1 MPLQRPKTSTK
12 SQSSAAAA
20 SAKPARRSTASG
32 SAQSAIRDPQSA
44 ILPAPRPIRKL
55 MAANR
60 SEIAVRIFRAGTE
73 LNLRTVAIFAHED
86 RLCIHRYKA
95 DEAYQV
101 GTGKGPVAAY
111 LDIESIVAVAKEKG
125 VDAIHP
131 GYGFLSENAGFA
143 RACQRAG
150 LIFVGP
156 RPELLDM
163 MGDKTA
169 ARALAQKIGVPVLPG
184 TENPITDREEALKT
198 AKAIGFPLIIK
209 AAFGGG
215 GRGMRV
221 VHKPGDL
228 AHLLDE
234 AQGEAERAFG
244 NNAVFLEKYIPRAKH
259 IEVQILGDQHGNVI
273 HLHERDCS
281 VQRRHQKVVEVAPS
295 FGLPAEIVHELC
307 EAAAR
312 MAREIR
318 YDNAGTVEFLYDL
331 DHHEWFFIEMNPR
344 IQVEHTVTEVITGL
358 DLVRAQILIAQG
370 HALHSAVVGM
380 PPQEEIPRNGYAI
393 QCRITTEDP
402 ENKFIPDYGRIV
414 AYRSPGGFGVRL
426 DGGMGYA
433 GAVITPFYD
442 SLLVKS
448 ITSGQTYDIAM
459 GRARRTLSEFRI
471 RGVKTNIPFLENL
484 IAHPQFRSGQATTA
498 LIDTTP
504 ELFSFKPRRDRATK
518 LLNFLGNVIV
528 NGNPHAKGYRPE
540 KPLLPALA
548 PAATGVGVRGLEFGV
563 SGQAPVR
570 TGSAPATPNSKHQ
583 TPNPS
588 SAPPPGTRQLLL
600 ELGPRKFAEWTLK
613 QKRLLIT
620 DTTWRDAHQSLMAT
634 RVRSYD
640 MLACADALA
649 RRAPNLFSLEMWG
662 GATFDTAMR
671 FLNEDPWERLRQ
683 LRARVPNICFQMLFR
698 GANAVGYT
706 NYPDN
711 VVAGF
716 VKHAASS
723 GMDIFRV
730 FDSLNYLP
738 NLRVAMAAVQDTHA
752 ICEAAICY
760 TGDITDPAR
769 EKYNLT
775 YYVKMARE
783 LERMGAHFLAIKDMA
798 GLCRPYAAQKL
809 VKALK
814 DEVGLPIH
822 FHTHDTSGVAAAS
835 VLRAADAGVD
845 VVDLAL
851 ASMSGSTSQPNLNSI
866 VAALQHMP
874 RDTGLDLPA
883 LNEFSDYWE
892 TVREYYRPFD
902 TAPKSGSAE
911 VYLHEMPGGQYT
923 NLREQAASMGVAQR
937 WPEIARLYAEVN
949 QLFGDIVKVTPSSKV
964 VGDMALFLFSKGIKP
979 GDVVNLEPGA
989 LPFPESVIDMMMGGL
1004 GWPEGGWPDQ
1014 VWKVILG
1021 QERYQQARARYVGAT
1036 SQKLGRKLLAQPK
1049 TQNSKLKTSAA
1060 GALDLEKTRAELSER
1075 LKRAASDDD
1084 LYSHLMY
1091 PTVFADFAKHAQAY
1105 SDVSVLPTPAFFY
1118 GLKPGE
1124 EISVNIEEGK
1134 VLIIRLISVG
1144 QPDKEGRRTIS
1155 YELNGIGRESVI
1167 VDKTITPK
1175 TKARPKADL
1184 NDPMQVAA
1192 PIPGLIAQL
1201 QVSVGGKV
1209 SKGDKLLMMEAMKM
1223 QNTVY
1228 APSTGVVAELHVAL
1242 GDTVEAKDLLIKIR
1256 AAG

>member
-1 MPLQRPKTSTK
+1 
-12 SQSSAAAA
+12 
-20 SAKPARRSTASG
+20 
-32 SAQSAIRDPQSA
+32 
-44 ILPAPRPIRKL
+44 

-73 LNLRTVAIFAHED
+73 LNLRTVAVFAQED

-101 GTGKGPVAAY
+101 GAGKGPVAAY
-111 LDIESIVAVAKEKG
+111 LDIESIVGVAKEKG

-131 GYGFLSENAGFA
+131 GYGFLSENAEFA
-143 RACQRAG
+143 RACARAG
-150 LIFVGP
+150 VIFVGP
-156 RPELLDM
+156 RPDLLDM

-169 ARALAQKIGVPVLPG
+169 ARALAQRINVPTLPG
-184 TENPITDREEALKT
+184 TENPVTDREEALKI
-198 AKAIGFPLIIK
+198 AKTIGFPLIIK

-228 AHLLDE
+228 SNLLDE
-234 AQGEAERAFG
+234 AQGEAGRAFG
-244 NNAVFLEKYIPRAKH
+244 NPAVFLEKYIPRAKH

-295 FGLPAEIVHELC
+295 FGLPEHVVQELC
-307 EAAAR
+307 DAAAR
-312 MAREIR
+312 MAKEIR

-331 DHHEWFFIEMNPR
+331 DRHEWFFIEMNPR

-370 HALHSAVVGM
+370 YALHSPEVGM
-380 PPQEEIPRNGYAI
+380 PQQAAIARNGYAI

-402 ENKFIPDYGRIV
+402 ENKFMPDYGRIV

-442 SLLVKS
+442 SMLVKS
-448 ITSGQTYDIAM
+448 ITSGQTYDIAIN
-459 GRARRTLSEFRI
+459 RARRVLSEFRI
-471 RGVKTNIPFLENL
+471 RGVKTNIPFLENV
-484 IAHPQFRSGQATTA
+484 ITHAQFRAGQATTT

-504 ELFSFKPRRDRATK
+504 ELFKFKPRRDRATK
-518 LLNFLGNVIV
+518 LLNFIGNVIV

-540 KPLLPALA
+540 KPFPLAPLPAYDHSVA
-548 PAATGVGVRGLEFGV
+548 PA
-563 SGQAPVR
+563 
-570 TGSAPATPNSKHQ
+570 
-583 TPNPS
+583 
-588 SAPPPGTRQLLL
+588 PGTRQKLL
-600 ELGPRKFAEWTLK
+600 ELGAKGFAEWTSK
-613 QKRLLIT
+613 QKRLLVT

-649 RRAPNLFSLEMWG
+649 RRAPTLFSLEMWG

-671 FLNEDPWERLRQ
+671 FLSEDPWERLRQ
-683 LRARVPNICFQMLFR
+683 LRARVPNVCFQMLFR

-716 VKHAASS
+716 VKHAAAS

-738 NLRVAMAAVQDTHA
+738 NLRVAMEAVNETHGV
-752 ICEAAICY
+752 CEAALCY
-760 TGDITDPAR
+760 TGDILDDR
-769 EKYNLT
+769 RDKFSLQ
-775 YYVKMARE
+775 YYVRMAKE

-798 GLCRPYAAQKL
+798 GLCRPYAAHKL

-814 DEVGLPIH
+814 EEVGLPIH
-822 FHTHDTSGVAAAS
+822 FHTHDTSGIAAAS

-845 VVDLAL
+845 IVDLAL
-851 ASMSGSTSQPNLNSI
+851 ASMSGSTSQPNLNSV
-866 VAALQHMP
+866 VAALQHTP
-874 RDTGLDLPA
+874 RDTQLDLPA

-892 TVREYYRPFD
+892 VVRDYYRPFD

-923 NLREQAASMGVAQR
+923 NLKEQAASMGVGHR
-937 WPEIARLYAEVN
+937 WQEIARTYAEVN

-979 GDVVNLEPGA
+979 ADIVNLEPGSIA
-989 LPFPESVIDMMMGGL
+989 FPESVIDMMQGGL
-1004 GWPEGGWPDQ
+1004 GWPEGGWPER
-1014 VWKVILG
+1014 VSIVILG
-1021 QERYQQARARYVGAT
+1021 EPRHAEARAKYLAATGAKVRAAGKPAGKAAVPAT
-1036 SQKLGRKLLAQPK
+1036 PAINLESLRAEIAE
-1049 TQNSKLKTSAA
+1049 KLK
-1060 GALDLEKTRAELSER
+1060 RP
-1075 LKRAASDDD
+1075 ASDDD

-1091 PTVFADFAKHAQAY
+1091 PQVFADYAKHFAAY
-1105 SDVSVLPTPAFFY
+1105 SDVSVLPTQAFFY

-1134 VLIIRLISVG
+1134 VLIIRLISIG
-1144 QPDKEGRRTIS
+1144 QPDKDGRRAIS
-1155 YELNGIGRESVI
+1155 YELNGIGRETTI
-1167 VDKTITPK
+1167 LDKTVTPK

-1184 NDPMQVAA
+1184 NDPTQVAA

-1201 QVSVGGKV
+1201 QVSVGSKV
-1209 SKGDKLLMMEAMKM
+1209 AKGEKLLMMEAMKM

-1228 APSTGVVAELHVAL
+1228 APCDGVIAELNVAL
-1242 GDTVEAKDLLIKIR
+1242 GETVEAKDLLLKVR
-1256 AAG
+1256 TTA